1 MNVSLIDRLRRAG
14 PRKYFIVPIIVLS
27 LTIIAVL
34 YITIA
39 LQVEI
44 QPTRF
49 QLLVIDGG
57 PDNGTYTVLFALQDA
72 NFTNG
77 PSNGYVKLTIHDANG
92 ALLYDNEFIVRTS
105 DFRTYDDP
113 IHGGRVIGYSWQVP
127 VANVS
132 SGMPDPQG
140 YGSAD
145 LTFLSFGGRSVTET
159 LKVKIPSMPLL

>member
-1 MNVSLIDRLRRAG
+1 MDRLRRAG
-14 PRKYFIVPIIVLS
+14 PRKYFIAPIIVLS
-27 LTIIAVL
+27 LTIIAIL
-34 YITIA
+34 YITLA

-49 QLLVIDGG
+49 QLLMIDGG
-57 PDNGTYTVLFALQDA
+57 PDVASYTVLFALQDA
-72 NFTNG
+72 NQTNG
-77 PSNGYVKLTIHDANG
+77 PSNGYIMLTISDANG
-92 ALLYDNEFIVRTS
+92 TILYYNEFRVRS
-105 DFRTYDDP
+105 GEFRTYDDP

-132 SGMPDPQG
+132 RGMPDPQG
-140 YGSAD
+140 YGEAD

>member
-1 MNVSLIDRLRRAG
+1 MDRLRRAG
-14 PRKYFIVPIIVLS
+14 PRKYFIVPVIVLS

-34 YITIA
+34 YITLA

-57 PDNGTYTVLFALQDA
+57 PDVGAYTVLFALQDA

-77 PSNGYVKLTIHDANG
+77 PSNGYVRLTISDANG
-92 ALLYDNEFIVRTS
+92 TILYDNEFIVRTS

-132 SGMPDPQG
+132 SGIPDPQG
-140 YGSAD
+140 YGNAD

-159 LKVKIPSMPLL
+159 LKVKIPSMPLP

>member
-1 MNVSLIDRLRRAG
+1 MDRLRRAG
-14 PRKYFIVPIIVLS
+14 PRKYFIVPVIVLS

-34 YITIA
+34 YITLA

-49 QLLVIDGG
+49 QLLIIDGA
-57 PDNGTYTVLFALQDA
+57 PDVGTYTILFALQDV
-72 NFTNG
+72 NLTNG
-77 PSNGYVKLTIHDANG
+77 PSNGYVRLTISDANG
-92 ALLYDNEFIVRTS
+92 TILYDNEFIVRTGN
-105 DFRTYDDP
+105 FRTYDDP

-132 SGMPDPQG
+132 SGMPDLQG
-140 YGSAD
+140 YGNAD

-159 LKVKIPSMPLL
+159 LKIKIPSISLP